1 MKTDLELQ
9 TDVQAELEFEPSV
22 NAAHVG
28 VTAISGII
36 TLTGTVTAYAEKL
49 SVIRATERVMGVKGV
64 ANELTF
70 KFPSSYHRDDAD
82 LARAALDALK
92 WNLLIPLD
100 KVQVAVSKGWV
111 TLEGEVEWEFQ
122 RRQAHD
128 LVAAMVGV
136 YGVTSHLKIKAS
148 PAPQQQVEASIKR
161 AFDRHAQ
168 LDMQRIKV
176 SVRDGHVTLTGSLPS
191 WSERAEA
198 ARAAWSAA
206 GVGGV
211 DNQITIGM

>member
-1 MKTDLELQ
+1 MKTDMELQ
-9 TDVQAELEFEPSV
+9 HDVQAELEFEPSV

-28 VTAISGII
+28 VTAISGVV

-49 SVIRATERVMGVKGV
+49 AVIRATERVLGVKGV
-64 ANELTF
+64 ADELTF

-82 LARAALDALK
+82 LAKAALDALK
-92 WNLLIPLD
+92 WNLTIPLNA
-100 KVQVAVSKGWV
+100 VQVAVAKGWV

-128 LVAAMVGV
+128 LVAAMIGV
-136 YGVTSHLKIKAS
+136 YGVTSNLHIKAS
-148 PAPQQQVEASIKR
+148 LPAQQVEATIRR
-161 AFDRHAQ
+161 AFERHAQ

-176 SVRDGHVTLTGSLPS
+176 GVKGSLVTLTGSLPS
-191 WSERAEA
+191 WAERAEA
-198 ARAAWSAA
+198 AKAAWSAA
-206 GVGGV
+206 GVSEV

>member
-22 NAAHVG
+22 DAAHVG
-28 VTAISGII
+28 VTASAGVV
-36 TLTGTVTAYAEKL
+36 TLTGTVAAYAEKL
-49 SVIRATERVMGVKGV
+49 AVIRATERVMGVKGV
-64 ANELTF
+64 ADALTF
-70 KFPSSYHRDDAD
+70 KFASDYHRDDAD
-82 LARAALDALK
+82 LAKAALDALK
-92 WNLLIPLD
+92 WNLLVPLD

-111 TLEGEVEWEFQ
+111 TLEGEVQWEFQ

-128 LVAAMVGV
+128 IVAAMVGV
-136 YGVTSHLKIKAS
+136 HGVTSNLKIKTGS
-148 PAPQQQVEASIKR
+148 PSQQVQATIKR

-176 SVRDGHVTLTGSLPS
+176 GVKGGVVTLTGSLPS

-198 ARAAWSAA
+198 ARAAWSAS
-206 GVGGV
+206 GVDEV

>member
-28 VTAISGII
+28 VTASAGVV
-36 TLTGTVTAYAEKL
+36 TLTGTVAAYAEKL
-49 SVIRATERVMGVKGV
+49 AVIRATERVMGVKGV
-64 ANELTF
+64 ADELTF

-82 LARAALDALK
+82 LAKAALDTLK
-92 WNLLIPLD
+92 WNLLVPLD

-111 TLEGEVEWEFQ
+111 TLEGEVQWEFQ

-136 YGVTSHLKIKAS
+136 YGVTSNLKIKPS
-148 PAPQQQVEASIKR
+148 LPPQQVEATIKR

-176 SVRDGHVTLTGSLPS
+176 NVSGSHVTLTGSLPS
-191 WSERAEA
+191 WTERAEA
-198 ARAAWSAA
+198 ARAAWSAP
-206 GVGGV
+206 GVNEV
-211 DNQITIGM
+211 DNQITIGL